1 MVVAELAI
9 VETHSVLHVVHSL
22 DNVQR
27 ALLNVLL
34 GLNLFVGSSFR
45 LLVLRV
51 IVLKQGGLNKPVNK

>member
-1 MVVAELAI
+1 MVAELAI

-27 ALLNVLL
+27 ALLNVQL

-51 IVLKQGGLNKPVNK
+51 IVLKQGGLNKPMNK